1 MSEMYGISRKQM
13 IKQEVG
19 LAILWDGDASPWDGG
34 PEEWLTCSD
43 TLIIEGLNDTH
54 EGMGEADGYT
64 KRVSV
69 TDSSKGIKDRIGRMV
84 NADYEDFV
92 EEFYGEH

>member
-1 MSEMYGISRKQM
+1 MSEVYGLSRKQM
-13 IKQEVG
+13 IEQEVG
-19 LAILWDGDASPWDGG
+19 LSILWDGDVPSWDGG
-34 PEEWLTCSD
+34 PEEWLICSD

-69 TDSSKGIKDRIGRMV
+69 TASSKGI
-84 NADYEDFV
+84 N
-92 EEFYGEH
+92 